1 MRLALPLD
9 QFECVPHTDVEL
21 MLRVWRRKCFTGFRE
36 DVVYGF
42 RLPLWYLH
50 TLLTWFFHFKS
61 CLIIAKCVRFV
72 LIRLTDRTLHLLGWR
87 GIIHFLPIL
96 PVWRDIVENA
106 WNRWGIFYKAM
117 NAMVSSANSRMVE
130 LRPTGISFI

>member
-1 MRLALPLD
+1 MYGLYKLSFDRGDIRLECFNKATDNNGLWYVFLLFRIGTFFISYSIHRDNNMRLALPLD

-36 DVVYGF
+36 DIVYGF

-61 CLIIAKCVRFV
+61 CLIIRPRYLASSN
-72 LIRLTDRTLHLLGWR
+72 DSSGWT
-87 GIIHFLPIL
+87 
-96 PVWRDIVENA
+96 WRV
-106 WNRWGIFYKAM
+106 
-117 NAMVSSANSRMVE
+117 
-130 LRPTGISFI
+130 